1 MEKTSHPYY
10 VKLASVFISL
20 LCIGFIAYIA
30 KDILAPMVFAFLFAM
45 LLIPVARFF
54 EYKLRL
60 PRGAAAMISVILFTA
75 LLVLVAYIIGLQL
88 SSVYDDL
95 PKIQDQLNQVWL
107 DMRHWAYREFHF
119 GLNQQLN
126 NLKKEANDSA
136 ASYVSTTFISVSSYV
151 LFLVLIFIYTFF
163 ILFYRKILISFL
175 LKAFGDGS
183 DVLVF
188 DVAGQ
193 IQYIMRKYISGLF
206 IEMAIVCGIV
216 YGVLALLGVKY
227 AFLIA
232 LITCVFNLVPYLGIF
247 SAMAIGTLLTLGT
260 AGSTKAIE
268 VALSII
274 GVHLIDSNIIMPR
287 IVGSKV
293 KLNALI
299 VVFGVVVGETI
310 WGISGMFL
318 SIPVLAI
325 VKIVFDRIDDLKP
338 WGLLLGAETD
348 YADAM
353 VEEVAE
359 KGDSLAEIEDKVDKE
374 EDEV

>member
-1 MEKTSHPYY
+1 
-10 VKLASVFISL
+10 
-20 LCIGFIAYIA
+20 
-30 KDILAPMVFAFLFAM
+30 
-45 LLIPVARFF
+45 
-54 EYKLRL
+54 
-60 PRGAAAMISVILFTA
+60 
-75 LLVLVAYIIGLQL
+75 
-88 SSVYDDL
+88 
-95 PKIQDQLNQVWL
+95 
-107 DMRHWAYREFHF
+107 
-119 GLNQQLN
+119 
-126 NLKKEANDSA
+126 
-136 ASYVSTTFISVSSYV
+136 
-151 LFLVLIFIYTFF
+151 
-163 ILFYRKILISFL
+163 
-175 LKAFGDGS
+175 
-183 DVLVF
+183 
-188 DVAGQ
+188 
-193 IQYIMRKYISGLF
+193 
-206 IEMAIVCGIV
+206 MAIVCGIV